1 MIANPC
7 FPRWR
12 YAQRLVN
19 PAKVVIYEVQHQ
31 RVLVI
36 LKLFRKTIRQTRES
50 AHRPSHCEIF
60 GVRRSQSKYGLS

>member
-7 FPRWR
+7 FHRWR

-19 PAKVVIYEVQHQ
+19 PAKVVINEVQRQ

-36 LKLFRKTIRQTRES
+36 LKLFRKAIRQTRES
-50 AHRPSHCEIF
+50 ADRHSHCEIF
-60 GVRRSQSKYGLS
+60 GVRRS